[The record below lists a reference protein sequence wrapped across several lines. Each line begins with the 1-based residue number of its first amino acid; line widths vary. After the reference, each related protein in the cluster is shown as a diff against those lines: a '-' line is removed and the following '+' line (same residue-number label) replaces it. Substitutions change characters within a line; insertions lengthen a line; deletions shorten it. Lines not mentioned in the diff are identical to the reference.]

1 MERKKENAKKDFID
15 MIEKSWAYDRLTKA
29 ERQSLAD
36 VFYDVRTEKAL
47 KGSYNHRCD
56 ILQIIYYSFLKGC
69 GYTDFNW
76 REKEK
81 GGF

>member
-15 MIEKSWAYDRLTKA
+15 MIEKSWI
-29 ERQSLAD
+29 
-36 VFYDVRTEKAL
+36 DVRTEKAL
-47 KGSYNHRCD
+47 KGSYNHRWD
-56 ILQIIYYSFLKGC
+56 ILQIIYHSFLKGC